1 VIEVRTA
8 TRGDV
13 EALTGLWP
21 AVQDKHVRANPY
33 YHKPLA
39 PGAARRLSEGLFER
53 EGMRVFLAL
62 QDGVPV
68 GFLAAL
74 LGERPE
80 QDSTYARRIVFVD
93 TIAVLDSA
101 QRRGCGKALMDAAV
115 AMARETG
122 ATSVELEVWDFNA
135 QARTFFAAQ
144 GFGPMYAR
152 LRRPVN
158 GSGGW

>member
-1 VIEVRTA
+1 MIEVRTA
-8 TRGDV
+8 TRDDV
-13 EALTGLWP
+13 DALTAIWP
-21 AVQDKHVRANPY
+21 SVQDKHVRANPY

-62 QDGVPV
+62 RDGAPV
-68 GFLAAL
+68 GFLAAI

-80 QDSTYARRIVFVD
+80 RDSTYARRIVFVD
-93 TIAVLDSA
+93 TIAVMETA
-101 QRRGCGKALMDAAV
+101 QRSGCGKALMDAAA
-115 AMARETG
+115 AMAREVG

-135 QARTFFAAQ
+135 QARGFFAAQ

-152 LRRPVN
+152 LRRPVA
-158 GSGGW
+158 